1 MTYHSRVIFKNPNDE
16 EALDMVNSYK
26 YNRPENKIKSWSP
39 NISKEERFRKKRER
53 EDRYLENFHQG
64 DHPVLVI
71 QNKHAYKGTNPE
83 HVLKEP
89 EKTEEYYKVS
99 ENTNVID
106 NITEEIK
113 FLQKQIRRQT

>member
-71 QNKHAYKGTNPE
+71 
-83 HVLKEP
+83 
-89 EKTEEYYKVS
+89 
-99 ENTNVID
+99 
-106 NITEEIK
+106 
-113 FLQKQIRRQT
+113 

>member
-1 MTYHSRVIFKNPNDE
+1 M
-16 EALDMVNSYK
+16 
-26 YNRPENKIKSWSP
+26 
-39 NISKEERFRKKRER
+39 
-53 EDRYLENFHQG
+53 
-64 DHPVLVI
+64 
-71 QNKHAYKGTNPE
+71 
-83 HVLKEP
+83 LKEP